1 MVAILFKLIF
11 CVISM
16 ISNII
21 TRLIFS
27 TTAYLIV
34 LLIHA
39 LKVPGE
45 ATKGI
50 LEQAAGALRS
60 ALEYMLGTIMEVI
73 STSISSI
80 IHAIKDGIIESIVNG
95 KSALAEL
102 VDQTKS
108 SFEGLLKDVVPE
120 IVQGFSEMATNI
132 VSDLWNNYI
141 EAIGGFKSGE
151 REAK

>member
-11 CVISM
+11 YVISA

-21 TRLIFS
+21 TKVIFS
-27 TTAYLIV
+27 TTAYFIV

-45 ATKGI
+45 ATKGL
-50 LEQAAGALRS
+50 LEQAADTLRS
-60 ALEYMLGTIMEVI
+60 ALEYVVGLIMEVI
-73 STSISSI
+73 STSISAI
-80 IHAIKDGIIESIVNG
+80 IDTIKDGIIESIVHG

-102 VDQTKS
+102 VEQTKS
-108 SFEGLLKDVVPE
+108 SFEGLLKEVVPE
-120 IVQGFSEMATNI
+120 IVQGFSDMATNI

-141 EAIGGFKSGE
+141 QAIGYVQE
-151 REAK
+151 NA